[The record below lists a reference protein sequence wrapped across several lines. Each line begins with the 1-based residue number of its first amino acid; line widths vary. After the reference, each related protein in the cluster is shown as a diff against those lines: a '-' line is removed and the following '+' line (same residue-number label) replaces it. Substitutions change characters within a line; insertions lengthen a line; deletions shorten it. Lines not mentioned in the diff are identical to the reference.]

1 MCLGNLG
8 RLGMVVVYT
17 NFQLEA
23 GVAVLICSQ
32 NCSLDIAG
40 GSILAQRGVT
50 HLHWACFSHK
60 TLNSSLI

>member
-1 MCLGNLG
+1 
-8 RLGMVVVYT
+8 MVVVYT

-40 GSILAQRGVT
+40 GSILAQGGERVQVT
-50 HLHWACFSHK
+50 PLHWACFSHK
-60 TLNSSLI
+60 TLNLSLI